1 MARPCRLQRQHVGS
15 KCVFVGGAVGPKGPT
30 RFADSTQTLV
40 VRHSILDYET
50 LDSGWMGQGHAKTH
64 GAAVILYVKR
74 VARERKSFREVIHD
88 FGDVIERV
96 RELFRVWPVAVS
108 EAGIVR
114 RDKVVV
120 IGKLGD
126 ERIEHPRG
134 RRKSVQQKKRR
145 RVFRTIFSVKDGE
158 SIYLYRA
165 INSRVFQGA
174 FLSLRMD
181 WQLKY
186 CEHQR
191 NHLHHT
197 RNLQESEPTGKVE
210 RVHRR
215 LRVRSPVP
223 LGG

>member
-1 MARPCRLQRQHVGS
+1 MTG
-15 KCVFVGGAVGPKGPT
+15 
-30 RFADSTQTLV
+30 D
-40 VRHSILDYET
+40 
-50 LDSGWMGQGHAKTH
+50 
-64 GAAVILYVKR
+64 
-74 VARERKSFREVIHD
+74 ERKAIGPAVVLHVERVSRESERFGKVIHD
-88 FGDVIERV
+88 FGYVIERV
-96 RELFRVWPVAVS
+96 PELFRVWPVAVA
-108 EAGIVR
+108 EAGIIR
-114 RDKVVV
+114 SDKVVV
-120 IGKLGD
+120 IGKLGE

-134 RRKSVQQKKRR
+134 RRKSVQQKKCR
-145 RVFRTIFSVKDGE
+145 RVFRTGFSVEDRE

-165 INSRVFQGA
+165 INSRVFQGV
-174 FLSLRMD
+174 FLSLRMY

-191 NHLHHT
+191 NHQHHT

>member
-1 MARPCRLQRQHVGS
+1 MNQ
-15 KCVFVGGAVGPKGPT
+15 
-30 RFADSTQTLV
+30 D
-40 VRHSILDYET
+40 
-50 LDSGWMGQGHAKTH
+50 HAKTH
-64 GAAVILYVKR
+64 GAAVILHVKR
-74 VARERKSFREVIHD
+74 VAREPKSFREVIHD

-96 RELFRVWPVAVS
+96 RELFRVRPVAVS
-108 EAGIVR
+108 EAGIIR
-114 RDKVVV
+114 RDKAVA
-120 IGKLGD
+120 IGQLGGK
-126 ERIEHPRG
+126 RIEHPRG

-145 RVFRTIFSVKDGE
+145 RVFRTGFSVKDGE

-191 NHLHHT
+191 NHQHHT
-197 RNLQESEPTGKVE
+197 RNLQESRPTGKVE
-210 RVHRR
+210 RAHRR